1 MSRAEITGAAAT
13 ECDAPNCG
21 ATVFRRIV
29 YVWAAV
35 APTVMLASFI
45 LPPRAAD
52 LVVRACGMA
61 AIAFQGGCELWSA
74 RRAKGGERRWRLLLL
89 AGWIAVAAGLVITS
103 VRALFSGQ
111 EPVPPLSGTE
121 PAYLAFIPASVVAL
135 LAFPTDPLSPEDEPV
150 RGAGQ
155 GGTHWRTVTVMDA
168 VLLVSSLS
176 LLGWVVILRPLMR
189 ARAPA
194 PASLAILLAFGLG
207 CLLLL
212 ITVLLVAAFRRP
224 RQKKSFALLGGGL
237 ASITVL
243 LHVSLYFVAIGRPE
257 PLQLEAANVIGTVMI
272 GLACITPPR
281 SSTGSVVAASPLSL
295 ESASDGRASWHVRW
309 TGWRAGPGIGWV
321 RIFLP
326 YIPLSALGVLAG
338 LQMSTEVRVE
348 PIEIYG
354 IFALVLLVLIRQ
366 MLTLAD
372 NQKLLDRVQQSRRQL
387 RHQALHDPLTGL
399 ANRVLFGDR
408 VEAAVARRARGRLA
422 LLFCDL
428 DDFKIVNDTLG
439 HPAGDELLRITA
451 RRLLGCVPPS
461 DTVAR
466 LGGDEFAVLLADDA
480 ADAEAVGKRVGA
492 VVRAPCFLA
501 GQPCAIHVSLGLTVA
516 VPGSPISAEDLVQQA
531 DLAMYAAKQRGK
543 NSLVVYDPDIFA
555 HGRSPTAQ
563 LALCQLLRGDPAGG
577 VIDVLYQ
584 PIVDL
589 IHHHTVAFQAS
600 TCWHHPTFGSLTAEQ
615 MVAVASGEGLRAQ
628 LERLI
633 IGRACHDIGHYRRQT
648 GQNVTVCVS
657 VSAARPPGDL
667 LLDVEAALAA
677 SRLPAQALVLK
688 VLDMECLDEEVA
700 RSLRTCVARGLRLA
714 LNGIARNQNTFLA
727 LDELPIQIL
736 MFDSSFAG
744 GLTGSANRADL
755 LRHALLTLAKDLGL
769 TVVATGVQN
778 REQARTL
785 ARHGCRFG
793 QGQFF
798 GPPAALPG
806 QPPPHRNGETDGRAG
821 YGNRNGNQW

>member
-1 MSRAEITGAAAT
+1 MSRAEIARAAAA

-21 ATVFRRIV
+21 AAVFRRIV
-29 YVWAAV
+29 CVWAAV
-35 APTVMLASFI
+35 APAVMLASFV
-45 LPPRAAD
+45 LPSRTAD

-74 RRAKGGERRWRLLLL
+74 RRARGGERRWRLLLL
-89 AGWIAVAAGLVITS
+89 AGWITVAAGLVITS

-111 EPVPPLSGTE
+111 SPVPPLSGTE
-121 PAYLAFIPASVVAL
+121 PAYLAFIPASVAAL

-150 RGAGQ
+150 RRAGQ
-155 GGTHWRTVTVMDA
+155 HGTHWRTVTVMDA
-168 VLLVSSLS
+168 VLLAGSLS
-176 LLGWVVILRPLMR
+176 LLGWVVVLQPLVR

-194 PASLAILLAFGLG
+194 PVSLAALLAFGIG

-224 RQKKSFALLGGGL
+224 RQKKPFALLGGGL
-237 ASITVL
+237 ASITIL
-243 LHVSLYFVAIGRPE
+243 LHVSLYFIASGQPE
-257 PLQLEAANVIGTVMI
+257 PLQLEAANAIGTVMI
-272 GLACITPPR
+272 GLACIAPPR
-281 SSTGSVVAASPLSL
+281 PSTGSVVAAAPLSL
-295 ESASDGRASWHVRW
+295 ESAPDSWRVRW
-309 TGWRAGPGIGWV
+309 AGWRAGPGVRWV

-326 YIPLSALGVLAG
+326 YVPLSALGVLAVI
-338 LQMSTEVRVE
+338 QMSTEARVE

-354 IFALVLLVLIRQ
+354 IFALVLMVLIRQ

-372 NQKLLDRVQQSRRQL
+372 NQKLLDRVQRSRRQL

-408 VEAAVARRARGRLA
+408 VEEAVARRARGRPA

-428 DDFKIVNDTLG
+428 DDFKSVNDTLG

-480 ADAEAVGKRVGA
+480 ADAEAVGKRVAA

-501 GQPCAIHVSLGLTVA
+501 GQPCAIHASLGLTVA
-516 VPGSPISAEDLVQQA
+516 VPASSISAEDLVQQA
-531 DLAMYAAKQRGK
+531 DLAMYAAKRRGK
-543 NSLVVYDPDIFA
+543 NSLVVYDPEIFA

-563 LALCQLLRGDPAGG
+563 LALSQLLRGDPAGG

-589 IHHHTVAFQAS
+589 TRHHTVAFQAS
-600 TCWHHPTFGSLTAEQ
+600 TCWHHPTLGSFTAEQ
-615 MVAVASGEGLRAQ
+615 TVTVATGVGLRAQ
-628 LERLI
+628 LEQLI
-633 IGRACHDIGHYRRQT
+633 LGRACHDIGHYRRQT
-648 GQNVTVCVS
+648 GQNVAVCVG
-657 VSAARPPGDL
+657 VSAARPAGDL
-667 LLDVEAALAA
+667 LPDVEAALAA
-677 SRLPAQALVLK
+677 SRLPAQALILR
-688 VLDMECLDEEVA
+688 LTDMECLDEEAA
-700 RSLRTCVARGLRLA
+700 RSLRTCVTRGLRLA
-714 LNGIARNQNTFLA
+714 LNAIARNQSTFLA

-736 MFDSSFAG
+736 MFDSYYAG

-755 LRHALLTLAKDLGL
+755 LRRALLALARDLGL

-806 QPPPHRNGETDGRAG
+806 QPR
-821 YGNRNGNQW
+821 QQ

>member
-1 MSRAEITGAAAT
+1 M
-13 ECDAPNCG
+13 
-21 ATVFRRIV
+21 
-29 YVWAAV
+29 
-35 APTVMLASFI
+35 
-45 LPPRAAD
+45 
-52 LVVRACGMA
+52 
-61 AIAFQGGCELWSA
+61 
-74 RRAKGGERRWRLLLL
+74 
-89 AGWIAVAAGLVITS
+89 AAGLVITS

-111 EPVPPLSGTE
+111 SPVPPLSGTE
-121 PAYLAFIPASVVAL
+121 PAYLAFIPASVAAL

-150 RGAGQ
+150 RRAGQ
-155 GGTHWRTVTVMDA
+155 HGTYWRTVTVMDA
-168 VLLVSSLS
+168 VLLAGSLS
-176 LLGWVVILRPLMR
+176 LLGWVVVLQPLVR

-194 PASLAILLAFGLG
+194 PVGLAALLAFGIG

-237 ASITVL
+237 ASITIL
-243 LHVSLYFVAIGRPE
+243 LHVSLYFIAGGQPE
-257 PLQLEAANVIGTVMI
+257 PLQLEAANAIGTVMI
-272 GLACITPPR
+272 GLACIAPPR
-281 SSTGSVVAASPLSL
+281 PSTGSVVAAAPLTL
-295 ESASDGRASWHVRW
+295 ESAPDSWRVRW
-309 TGWRAGPGIGWV
+309 AGWRAGPGVRWV

-326 YIPLSALGVLAG
+326 YVPLSALGVLAVI
-338 LQMSTEVRVE
+338 QMSTEARVE

-354 IFALVLLVLIRQ
+354 IFALVLMVLIRQ

-372 NQKLLDRVQQSRRQL
+372 NQKLLDRVQRSRRQL

-408 VEAAVARRARGRLA
+408 VEGAVARRARGRLA

-428 DDFKIVNDTLG
+428 DDFKSVNDTLG

-480 ADAEAVGKRVGA
+480 ADAEAVGKRVAA

-501 GQPCAIHVSLGLTVA
+501 GQPCAIHASLGLTVA
-516 VPGSPISAEDLVQQA
+516 VPASSISAEDLVQQA
-531 DLAMYAAKQRGK
+531 DLAMYAAKRRGK
-543 NSLVVYDPDIFA
+543 NSLVVYDPEIFA
-555 HGRSPTAQ
+555 HDRSPTAQ
-563 LALCQLLRGDPAGG
+563 LALSQLLRGDPAGG

-589 IHHHTVAFQAS
+589 TRHHTVAFQAS
-600 TCWHHPTFGSLTAEQ
+600 TCWHHPTLGSFTAEQ
-615 MVAVASGEGLRAQ
+615 TVTVATGVGLRAQ
-628 LERLI
+628 LEQLI
-633 IGRACHDIGHYRRQT
+633 LGRACHDIGHYRRQT
-648 GQNVTVCVS
+648 GRNVAVCVG
-657 VSAARPPGDL
+657 VSAARPAGDL
-667 LLDVEAALAA
+667 LPDVEAALVA
-677 SRLPAQALVLK
+677 SRLPAQALILR
-688 VLDMECLDEEVA
+688 LTDMECLDEEAA
-700 RSLRTCVARGLRLA
+700 RSLRTCVTRGLRLA
-714 LNGIARNQNTFLA
+714 LNAIARNQSTFLA

-736 MFDSSFAG
+736 MFDSYYAG

-755 LRHALLTLAKDLGL
+755 LRRALLALARDLGL

-806 QPPPHRNGETDGRAG
+806 QPR
-821 YGNRNGNQW
+821 QQ

>member
-1 MSRAEITGAAAT
+1 M
-13 ECDAPNCG
+13 
-21 ATVFRRIV
+21 
-29 YVWAAV
+29 
-35 APTVMLASFI
+35 
-45 LPPRAAD
+45 
-52 LVVRACGMA
+52 
-61 AIAFQGGCELWSA
+61 
-74 RRAKGGERRWRLLLL
+74 
-89 AGWIAVAAGLVITS
+89 AAGLVITS

-111 EPVPPLSGTE
+111 SPVPPLSGTE
-121 PAYLAFIPASVVAL
+121 PAYLAFIPASVAAL

-150 RGAGQ
+150 RRAGQ
-155 GGTHWRTVTVMDA
+155 HGTHWRTVTVMDA
-168 VLLVSSLS
+168 VLLAGSLS
-176 LLGWVVILRPLMR
+176 LLGWVVVLQPLVR

-194 PASLAILLAFGLG
+194 PVSLAALLAFGIG

-224 RQKKSFALLGGGL
+224 RQKKPFALLGGGL
-237 ASITVL
+237 ASITIL
-243 LHVSLYFVAIGRPE
+243 LHVSLYFIASGQPE
-257 PLQLEAANVIGTVMI
+257 PLQLEAANAIGTVMI
-272 GLACITPPR
+272 GLACIAPPR
-281 SSTGSVVAASPLSL
+281 PSTGSVVAAAPLSL
-295 ESASDGRASWHVRW
+295 ESAPDSWRVRW
-309 TGWRAGPGIGWV
+309 AGWRAGPGVRWV

-326 YIPLSALGVLAG
+326 YVPLSALGVLAVI
-338 LQMSTEVRVE
+338 QMSTEARVE

-354 IFALVLLVLIRQ
+354 IFALVLMVLIRQ

-372 NQKLLDRVQQSRRQL
+372 NQKLLDRVQRSRRQL

-408 VEAAVARRARGRLA
+408 VEEAVARRARGRPA

-428 DDFKIVNDTLG
+428 DDFKSVNDTLG

-480 ADAEAVGKRVGA
+480 ADAEAVGKRVAA

-501 GQPCAIHVSLGLTVA
+501 GQPCAIHASLGLTVA
-516 VPGSPISAEDLVQQA
+516 VPASSISAEDLVQQA
-531 DLAMYAAKQRGK
+531 DLAMYAAKRRGK
-543 NSLVVYDPDIFA
+543 NSLVVYDPEIFA

-563 LALCQLLRGDPAGG
+563 LALSQLLRGDPAGG

-589 IHHHTVAFQAS
+589 TRHHTVAFQAS
-600 TCWHHPTFGSLTAEQ
+600 TCWHHPTLGSFTAEQ
-615 MVAVASGEGLRAQ
+615 TVTVATGVGLRAQ
-628 LERLI
+628 LEQLI
-633 IGRACHDIGHYRRQT
+633 LGRACHDIGHYRRQT
-648 GQNVTVCVS
+648 GQNVAVCVG
-657 VSAARPPGDL
+657 VSAARPAGDL
-667 LLDVEAALAA
+667 LPDVEAALAA
-677 SRLPAQALVLK
+677 SRLPAQALILR
-688 VLDMECLDEEVA
+688 LTDMECLDEEAA
-700 RSLRTCVARGLRLA
+700 RSLRTCVTRGLRLA
-714 LNGIARNQNTFLA
+714 LNAIARNQSTFLA

-736 MFDSSFAG
+736 MFDSYYAG

-755 LRHALLTLAKDLGL
+755 LRRALLALARDLGL

-806 QPPPHRNGETDGRAG
+806 QPR
-821 YGNRNGNQW
+821 QQ

>member
-1 MSRAEITGAAAT
+1 M
-13 ECDAPNCG
+13 
-21 ATVFRRIV
+21 
-29 YVWAAV
+29 
-35 APTVMLASFI
+35 
-45 LPPRAAD
+45 
-52 LVVRACGMA
+52 
-61 AIAFQGGCELWSA
+61 
-74 RRAKGGERRWRLLLL
+74 LLL
-89 AGWIAVAAGLVITS
+89 AGWIAVAVGLVITS

-111 EPVPPLSGTE
+111 DPVPPLSGTE

-135 LAFPTDPLSPEDEPV
+135 LAFPTDPISPEDEPV
-150 RGAGQ
+150 RRAGQ
-155 GGTHWRTVTVMDA
+155 RGTHWRTVTVMDA
-168 VLLVSSLS
+168 VLLVGSLS
-176 LLGWVVILRPLMR
+176 LLGWVVVLQPLVR

-194 PASLAILLAFGLG
+194 PASLVVLLAFGLG

-224 RQKKSFALLGGGL
+224 RQKNSFALLGGGL
-237 ASITVL
+237 ASITIL
-243 LHVSLYFVAIGRPE
+243 LHASLYFIASGQPE
-257 PLQLEAANVIGTVMI
+257 PLQLEAANAIGTVMI
-272 GLACITPPR
+272 GLACIAPPR
-281 SSTGSVVAASPLSL
+281 PSTGSVVAAAPLSL
-295 ESASDGRASWHVRW
+295 ESAPDDGRASWRVRRA
-309 TGWRAGPGIGWV
+309 GWRAGPGVRWV

-338 LQMSTEVRVE
+338 FQMSTGARVE

-387 RHQALHDPLTGL
+387 HHQALHDPLTGL

-408 VEAAVARRARGRLA
+408 VEDAVARRARGRLA

-451 RRLLGCVPPS
+451 RRLLDCVPPS

-501 GQPCAIHVSLGLTVA
+501 GQPCAIHASLGLTVT
-516 VPGSPISAEDLVQQA
+516 VPGSSISAEDLVQQA
-531 DLAMYAAKQRGK
+531 DLAMYAAKRRGK

-563 LALCQLLRGDPAGG
+563 LALCQLLLGDPAGG

-589 IHHHTVAFQAS
+589 THHHTVAFQAS
-600 TCWHHPTFGSLTAEQ
+600 TCWHHPTLGLLTAEQ
-615 MVAVASGEGLRAQ
+615 TVAVATGAGLRAQ
-628 LERLI
+628 LEQLI
-633 IGRACHDIGHYRRQT
+633 LGRACHDVGHYRRQT
-648 GQNVTVCVS
+648 GQNVAVCVS
-657 VSAARPPGDL
+657 VSAARPAGDL
-667 LLDVEAALAA
+667 LPDVEAALVA

-688 VLDMECLDEEVA
+688 ISDMECLDEEAA
-700 RSLRTCVARGLRLA
+700 RGLRTCVTRGLRLA
-714 LNGIARNQNTFLA
+714 LNGIARNQNTFLV

-744 GLTGSANRADL
+744 RLTGSANRADL
-755 LRHALLTLAKDLGL
+755 LRRALLTLTKDLGL

-778 REQARTL
+778 REQARAL
-785 ARHGCRFG
+785 ARNGCRFG

-806 QPPPHRNGETDGRAG
+806 QPPPHRNGGADGRAG
-821 YGNRNGNQW
+821 YGNGNGNQR